1 MVQQQEDKKGR
12 EAAVGV
18 EIMRMVQ
25 HKEYKEG
32 RKAVVGVDNEDG
44 STPGV

>member
-1 MVQQQEDKKGR
+1 MSIRKGR

-25 HKEYKEG
+25 PHEHKEG
-32 RKAVVGVDNEDG
+32 RKGRGWCRDNEDG